1 MSDKHTKILLI
12 EDNLGYAHL
21 VQKVLAVSS
30 QVEYQIECA
39 DRLSTGLE
47 HLVKGEI
54 DVVLLDLGLPD
65 SQGLNTLSKVRAQ
78 APAVPIVVVTGLDD
92 ETLAIQA
99 VRQGAQD
106 YLVKGDID
114 SKTLRR
120 VLRYAVERKWAEE
133 ALHKSEE
140 KYHTLYESSK
150 EGIAFFDMQ
159 GNLIEANPALS
170 NMLGYTVEEIKK
182 LNYQQ
187 LTPKKWREMEADIIK
202 RQIVI
207 KGYSNEYEKEYVK
220 KDGTLLPITI
230 RLWLISDEQGNS
242 AGMWAIIRDI
252 SEQKKIQ
259 LQLVRAEKM
268 SALGTMAA
276 GVAHELLNPM
286 MGMINFAQYCLEH
299 TVEGDPRYP
308 VLQDIER
315 ETRRCADIV
324 GNLTTFSRMGKQGE
338 EGHQKESFATIIGRA
353 AKLLSYRIERE
364 HVSLTQHVAEDTPKI
379 WMEINSMQ
387 QVLLNL
393 ISNALD
399 ALLESQKKEIHVEA
413 HREGDFIQLTVADS
427 GCGLAP
433 ENLEKIYDPFFTT
446 KPIGQGTGLGLTTSR
461 SIIESHG
468 GDITCESKLGA
479 GTIFKVL
486 LPVKTNGGKN
496 EYKHISD

>member
-1 MSDKHTKILLI
+1 MQMSDKHTKILLV
-12 EDNLGYAHL
+12 EDNLSYVRL
-21 VQKVLAVSS
+21 IQKILTVSS

-65 SQGLNTLSKVRAQ
+65 SQGLDTLHKVRAQ
-78 APAVPIVVVTGLDD
+78 TPAVPIVVVTGLDD

-99 VRQGAQD
+99 MRQGAQD
-106 YLVKGDID
+106 YLIKGDID
-114 SKTLRR
+114 SKTLWR
-120 VLRYAVERKWAEE
+120 VMRYAIERKWAEE
-133 ALHKSEE
+133 ALRKSEE

-150 EGIAFFDMQ
+150 DGIALFDSH
-159 GNLIEANPALS
+159 GNLLEANPAFL
-170 NMLGYTVEEIKK
+170 NMLGYTMEEIMK

-187 LTPKKWREMEADIIK
+187 LTPKKWHEMEADIVEN
-202 RQIVI
+202 QIMA
-207 KGYSNEYEKEYVK
+207 KGYSNEYEKEYIK

-230 RLWLISDEQGNS
+230 RLWLINDEQGNP

-252 SEQKKIQ
+252 SDQKRMQ
-259 LQLVRAEKM
+259 LRLVQTEKM

-286 MGMINFAQYCLEH
+286 MGMLNFAQYCLEH
-299 TVEGDPRYP
+299 TAEGDPRYQ

-315 ETRRCADIV
+315 ETRRCASIV
-324 GNLTTFSRMGKQGE
+324 TNLTTFSRMGKQDKE
-338 EGHQKESFATIIGRA
+338 EYQKESLAMIIDRVV
-353 AKLLSYRIERE
+353 KLLSYRIEKE
-364 HVSLTQHVAEDTPKI
+364 HVLLTQHIDENTPKI
-379 WMEINSMQ
+379 WMEVNSMQ

-399 ALLESQKKEIHVEA
+399 ALMESQKKEIHIEVY
-413 HREGDFIQLTVADS
+413 RENDFVQLIVTDS

-461 SIIESHG
+461 CIIESHG
-468 GDITCESKLGA
+468 GDITCESTPGV
-479 GTIFKVL
+479 GTIFKIL
-486 LPVKTNGGKN
+486 LPAKTKGGEK
-496 EYKHISD
+496 

>member
-12 EDNLGYAHL
+12 EDNLGYVHL
-21 VQKVLAVSS
+21 VQQMLAVSS

-39 DRLSTGLE
+39 GRLSTGLE

-65 SQGLNTLSKVRAQ
+65 SQGLDTFSKVRTQ

-92 ETLAIQA
+92 EVLAFQA

-106 YLVKGDID
+106 YLVKGDIN
-114 SKTLRR
+114 SKTLWR
-120 VLRYAVERKWAEE
+120 VIRYAVERKQAEE
-133 ALHKSEE
+133 TLRKSEE

-150 EGIAFFDMQ
+150 DGIAFFDTQ
-159 GNLIEANPALS
+159 GSLLEANPALL
-170 NMLGYTVEEIKK
+170 NMLGYTIEEIEK

-187 LTPKKWREMEADIIK
+187 LTLKKWHEMEADIVEK
-202 RQIVI
+202 QIVT

-230 RLWLISDEQGNS
+230 RLWLISDEQGNP

-252 SEQKKIQ
+252 SEQKKTQ

-286 MGMINFAQYCLEH
+286 MGMLNFAQYCLKH
-299 TVEGDPRYP
+299 TAESDPRYP

-324 GNLTTFSRMGKQGE
+324 GSLTTFSRMGKQGE
-338 EGHQKESFATIIGRA
+338 EGYQKEDFATIIDRA
-353 AKLLSYRIERE
+353 VKLLSYRIERE

-379 WMEINSMQ
+379 WMEVNSMQ

-399 ALLESQKKEIHVEA
+399 SLMASQKEK
-413 HREGDFIQLTVADS
+413 FILKST
-427 GCGLAP
+427 
-433 ENLEKIYDPFFTT
+433 EKATF
-446 KPIGQGTGLGLTTSR
+446 
-461 SIIESHG
+461 
-468 GDITCESKLGA
+468 SK
-479 GTIFKVL
+479 
-486 LPVKTNGGKN
+486 
-496 EYKHISD
+496 